1 MPAQKKDTTEQS
13 MSQLRKRVAKAPS
26 SPGIYRWL
34 DKHGTVL
41 YIGKAKNLRSRL
53 KSYLPPVALAKGG
66 VQKEDKTL
74 GPWKLAMRKQ
84 LADFDVTVTNSELEA
99 LVLETN
105 LIKENK
111 PKYNVMMKDDKSY
124 LYVQISREPY
134 PVIDIVRRGTAPN
147 TTGFGPFIGA
157 DNIRKTMDMLHTV
170 FPYKACKKSL
180 EALNRAVAN
189 GGDPAT
195 VFTEDSQPCL
205 EFQIGECCGLCK
217 GSLSQKQYC
226 DTITNISDFLKGKRK
241 TAIEKLTEKMQ
252 QAARDKKFEKAAS
265 FRNTIQSI
273 GRMEHQLVSDTS
285 DEDTD
290 ILGMA
295 VVNGKALVVLF
306 KVRDGKLIDE
316 LSLALAGEAENVSE
330 ALAQFIPQYYSTT
343 PDIPDV
349 IVVGEELEE
358 HALLNKWLEDQR
370 EKKVE
375 LRIPER
381 GKKSKLLLLAEK
393 NAQEKMKQMETKWET
408 AAANIETALEELK
421 VSLELAEK
429 PKRIECY
436 DISHLGGTETVGSM
450 VVAKSGK
457 AANDQYRSF
466 TIRTLKD
473 GEIDDYKALSEV
485 LSRRLKYLTQN
496 IKEEEKKW
504 KEKGITF
511 GRARKKETETVLNII
526 ENEPDLSPEDFD
538 YKQFVVA
545 RLNEDIIAFGR
556 LLPHAKSEVEI
567 KSVWVH
573 PKQRHKG
580 LGTFIMR
587 KLLQQAKKNKLPKVY
602 MRIFLD
608 MEEFY
613 LELGFRRARTLPPVL
628 GKKVEKI
635 RKEHPEVRGTTMVYI
650 FAEHKEDS
658 SLNSHPDLL
667 VIDGGKGQVSTIVSV
682 LKKLDLK
689 IPVIGLAKREEEIF
703 IPGAS
708 HPIPFQ
714 KDSKAKF
721 LLMRLRNEAHRF
733 ANKLREKKGKKA
745 AVHSA
750 LDDVPGIG
758 EKTKKELLERFGSVK
773 GIIEAS
779 DEELLS
785 ILNST
790 QLDTLKTT
798 LTDHC

>member
-1 MPAQKKDTTEQS
+1 MAE
-13 MSQLRKRVAKAPS
+13 LRKRVAKVPQD
-26 SPGIYRWL
+26 PGIYRWL
-34 DKHGTVL
+34 DKHGKVL

-53 KSYLPPVALAKGG
+53 KSYLPPTASKKMGLPTGAPKRSEGTKV
-66 VQKEDKTL
+66 

-84 LADFDVTVTNSELEA
+84 LADFDVTITNSELEA

-105 LIKENK
+105 LIKEIK

-134 PVIDIVRRGTAPN
+134 PVIDIVRRDTAPN
-147 TTGFGPFIGA
+147 TTGFGPFIGT

-180 EALNRAVAN
+180 EALNRAVAK
-189 GGDPAT
+189 GGDPST
-195 VFTEDSQPCL
+195 VFNEDSQPCL

-217 GSLSQKQYC
+217 GVLSQKEYNS
-226 DTITNISDFLKGKRK
+226 TINNISDFLKGKRK
-241 TAIEKLTEKMQ
+241 TAIERLTKKMHQ
-252 QAARDKKFEKAAS
+252 TAADKKFEKAAN
-265 FRNTIQSI
+265 FRNTLQSI
-273 GRMEHQLVSDTS
+273 EQMERQLVSDTS

-316 LSLALAGEAENVSE
+316 LSLALAGEAEDICE

-358 HALLNKWLEDQR
+358 HSLLQKWLEDQR
-370 EKKVE
+370 QKKVE

-381 GKKSKLLLLAEK
+381 GKKSKLLILAEK

-421 VSLELAEK
+421 ESLQLAEK

-450 VVAKSGK
+450 VVAKNGK
-457 AANDQYRSF
+457 AASDQYRSF
-466 TIRTLKD
+466 TIRTLKE
-473 GEIDDYKALSEV
+473 GEVDDYKALAEV

-504 KEKGITF
+504 KKKGITF
-511 GRARKKETETVLNII
+511 GKTRKKEVEFLEKTTKEII
-526 ENEPDLSPEDFD
+526 EPKDFIVSR
-538 YKQFVVA
+538 KT
-545 RLNEDIIAFGR
+545 DIIIAYCSLHEHKGGTLEFEH
-556 LLPHAKSEVEI
+556 L
-567 KSVWVH
+567 WVH
-573 PKQRHKG
+573 DKWKDP
-580 LGTFIMR
+580 LLLSLLAR
-587 KLLQQAKKNKLPKVY
+587 KLLHRVKKGKVY
-602 MRIFLD
+602 AIMKKADEDLFG
-608 MEEFY
+608 
-613 LELGFRRARTLPPVL
+613 ELGFQYIKEVPTPLQKKLRGRTAMMYV
-628 GKKVEKI
+628 V
-635 RKEHPEVRGTTMVYI
+635 KEHKDD
-650 FAEHKEDS
+650 A
-658 SLNSHPDLL
+658 SLSAKPNLL

-682 LKKLDLK
+682 LKKLELD
-689 IPVIGLAKREEEIF
+689 IPIIGLAKREEEIF
-703 IPGAS
+703 IPGSS
-708 HPIPFQ
+708 HPLPFD
-714 KDSKAKF
+714 KDSQAKL

-733 ANKLREKKGKKA
+733 ANQLREKKGHKA
-745 AVHSA
+745 ATKSA

-758 EKTKKELLERFGSVK
+758 EKTKKELLNKFGSVER
-773 GIIEAS
+773 IRETS
-779 DEELLS
+779 DEDLLS
-785 ILNST
+785 ILNTT